1 MTDTTS
7 ENLGAKHAGTVGAI
21 NAVLKFRSQLETA
34 FTPNRE
40 NRQTVNEQAI
50 ASLRHYLS
58 LVGWRGRKRQFF
70 ETLPHMESI
79 DTIYSLQAVF
89 YRLGYKTVIEQAR
102 PEVFRN
108 EFLPCL
114 LRENSGRLYTV
125 VSKNDD
131 GSLEIVEPTTK
142 STTRKFPDELIGE
155 VIFPEQRSD
164 FTETK
169 TPQSTSWI
177 ITALRSLKPV
187 ILQIFFLSFVINIF
201 ALLPP
206 LYVMA
211 VYDKAISAKSV
222 DILIGL
228 TTGILL
234 IAITEFA
241 LRHIR
246 TRLQSY
252 LGARLDEQSSESAF
266 RQLLYFPLSMTEDA
280 PIGSQLTRLRQMT
293 SLRDIFTGV
302 LATAIF
308 DMPFITMFIAAI
320 AIIAGPLVFIPL
332 GLIALYGLIAL
343 WATPL
348 FRRLLRKLGDT
359 KAKIQAMTVETVT
372 HHRAIRELSAEGI
385 WAERYRKLSA
395 EAAFANMKV
404 RQFNLLV
411 QSMSQSLLSM
421 AGVLVLAIGVGKV
434 VSGDLSSGALI
445 ALMALSWRVLGPIR
459 GMFLSSMTF
468 GQTVQSINQIN
479 ALMRMPLETTPEK
492 APTIERRFNGEITL
506 NQVGFRYASRRD
518 LAVRGVSL
526 AVRPG
531 EIIAI
536 CGASGAGKTTILKL
550 ILGLYQQQGGAV
562 LTDGMDTRQID
573 CAEWRQAVG
582 HLPES
587 IDFFYGTIAQ
597 NLRLADP
604 AATQEDLD
612 KIAKAFG
619 VTEYC
624 QDLLHDGLETKITPQ
639 ALQTWPDPLKK
650 RLALCR
656 AFVKDCPLYLLDN
669 PTDNL
674 DMEGEKAFLS
684 HLEKL
689 RGKRTIIMVTHR
701 PSHMKMADK
710 ILWMN
715 EGAVVAFDQP
725 EKVLPS
731 FLAA

>member
-1 MTDTTS
+1 MTEPTHITDKTETT
-7 ENLGAKHAGTVGAI
+7 AQTGAI
-21 NAVLKFRSQLETA
+21 NAVRNFRSQLEIA
-34 FTPNRE
+34 FNPNRE
-40 NRQTVNEQAI
+40 NRMAVNDQAV
-50 ASLRHYLS
+50 ASLRHYLQ
-58 LVGWRGRKRQFF
+58 LVGWRGMKRRFF

-79 DTIYSLQAVF
+79 DTIYALQGVF
-89 YRLGYKTVIEQAR
+89 YRLGFSTIIEKAR

-114 LRENSGRLYTV
+114 LREESGRLYIVTK
-125 VSKNDD
+125 KNLD
-131 GSLEIVEPTTK
+131 GSLEIVEPTEN
-142 STTRKFPDELIGE
+142 STTTKFPEELSGDA
-155 VIFPEQRSD
+155 IFPEQRIYAAD
-164 FTETK
+164 EK
-169 TPQSTSWI
+169 TPQAASWI
-177 ITALRSLKPV
+177 ITALRALKPV
-187 ILQIFFLSFVINIF
+187 VVQIFFLSFIINIF

-206 LYVMA
+206 LYVMS
-211 VYDKAISAKSV
+211 VYDKAITAKSV

-266 RQLLYFPLSMTEDA
+266 RQLMFFPLSMTEDA

-293 SLRDIFTGV
+293 SLRDMFTGV

-308 DMPFITMFIAAI
+308 DLPFVTLFIATI

-332 GLIALYGLIAL
+332 GLIAVYGLIAL
-343 WATPL
+343 WATPVYKQ
-348 FRRLLRKLGDT
+348 LLKKLGES
-359 KAKIQAMTVETVT
+359 KAKIQNLTVETVT
-372 HHRAIRELSAEGI
+372 HHQAIRELSAEHV
-385 WAERYRKLSA
+385 WSSRFRKLSA
-395 EAAFANMKV
+395 EAAFSNMKV
-404 RQFNLLV
+404 RQFNLFV
-411 QSMSQSLLSM
+411 QTISQSLLAF

-434 VSGDLSSGALI
+434 VNGDLSSGALI

-459 GMFLSSMTF
+459 GIFLSSMTF

-479 ALMRMPLETTPEK
+479 ALMRMPLELTPEK
-492 APTIERRFNGEITL
+492 TPTIERRFNGEIEL
-506 NQVGFRYASRRD
+506 NQVGFRYPTRRD
-518 LAVRGVSL
+518 PALRGVTF
-526 AVRPG
+526 AARPG
-531 EIIAI
+531 ELIAI
-536 CGASGAGKTTILKL
+536 CGASGAGKTTTLKL
-550 ILGLYQQQGGAV
+550 ILGLYQQQSGAV

-587 IDFFYGTIAQ
+587 LDFFFGTIAQ
-597 NLRLADP
+597 NLRLAHP
-604 AATQEDLD
+604 AATDLELQ
-612 KIAKAFG
+612 KIAEAFG
-619 VTEYC
+619 VTDHY
-624 QDLLHDGLETKITPQ
+624 DGLLDQGLETKITPERLQ
-639 ALQTWPDPLKK
+639 AWPEPLKK

-674 DMEGEKAFLS
+674 DMDGERAFLS
-684 HLEKL
+684 HIDKL

-701 PSHMKMADK
+701 PSHMKIADK
-710 ILWMN
+710 ILWLN
-715 EGAVVAFDQP
+715 EGATQAFDSP
-725 EKVLPS
+725 DKVVPS